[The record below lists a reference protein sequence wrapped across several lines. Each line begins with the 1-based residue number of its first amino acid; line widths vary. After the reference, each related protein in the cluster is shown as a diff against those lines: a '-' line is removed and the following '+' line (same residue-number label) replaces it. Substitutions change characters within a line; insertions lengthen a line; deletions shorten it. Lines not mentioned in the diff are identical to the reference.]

1 MAVTLDKRFNSP
13 HCFFPIPQSLTTE
26 TEGPKPNRPYISSG
40 TQKKCLYGVF
50 ISSITKT
57 TVNANC
63 FNASSVRMN
72 LAEN

>member
-1 MAVTLDKRFNSP
+1 MAVTVDKSFSSP
-13 HCFFPIPQSLTTE
+13 QCFFPIPQFPTTE
-26 TEGPKPNRPYISSG
+26 TEGPEPNRSYISFG
-40 TQKKCLYGVF
+40 TQKCLYGIF